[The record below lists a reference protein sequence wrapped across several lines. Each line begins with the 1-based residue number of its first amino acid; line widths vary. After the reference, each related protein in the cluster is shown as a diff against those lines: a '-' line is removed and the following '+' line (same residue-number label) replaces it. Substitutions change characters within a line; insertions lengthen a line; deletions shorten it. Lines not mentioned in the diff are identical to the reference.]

1 MEVQY
6 KKSLQMIKLLGIE
19 LSKEQYN
26 KLAKRFDLLSSESMS
41 YISQK
46 EFEELVKEVV

>member
-1 MEVQY
+1 MKEAY
-6 KKSLQMIKLLGIE
+6 IKSLQMIKLLGIE

-26 KLAKRFDLLSSESMS
+26 KLAKKFDLLSSESMA

-46 EFEELVKEVV
+46 EFEELAKEVV